1 MNKNVLRL
9 LINKMKHGKTK
20 SLELVSELVKSGGD
34 AGIDIIIDLT
44 KKIKLEGVLPSE
56 LELSTIISYI
66 RKGNVE
72 GLN

>member
-56 LELSTIISYI
+56 LELSTIISYK

>member
-1 MNKNVLRL
+1 
-9 LINKMKHGKTK
+9 MKHGKAE

-34 AGIDIIIDLT
+34 TGIDMITDLT

-56 LELSTIISYI
+56 FELSTITSYK

-72 GLN
+72 GVN

>member
-1 MNKNVLRL
+1 
-9 LINKMKHGKTK
+9 MKHGKTK